1 MDEVMDDVAAAA
13 VEMVED
19 GVGAAT
25 ASVEEEFDS
34 FVKGK
39 MEELV
44 AAKAEY
50 QELLGGEKPSF
61 AELQD
66 FVKLK
71 KKVASEG
78 RSKFKMADPDAPK
91 EPFKPPSITCYPY
104 SDWGDRPS
112 VIVCPPTAMC
122 PGYFSCP
129 IKVKC
134 CFPLTIIPGIGRC
147 ATKVGRLVGCPEY
160 NPCCVA
166 TILLKPILAPL
177 GTPCCIIHPC
187 KMKCCKCGTCK
198 CPSCCTLKTIGCD
211 TPCCHC
217 TFACCPGCCCTPGC
231 QPNTISPE
239 KKVSKGE
246 GGAPDMVTMDRNA

>member
-129 IKVKC
+129 VRVGGSARTRRA
-134 CFPLTIIPGIGRC
+134 PPC
-147 ATKVGRLVGCPEY
+147 ALSRTHAIYTVLARSESRSHVP
-160 NPCCVA
+160 PA
-166 TILLKPILAPL
+166 LLRPHR
-177 GTPCCIIHPC
+177 IHDP
-187 KMKCCKCGTCK
+187 
-198 CPSCCTLKTIGCD
+198 
-211 TPCCHC
+211 HC
-217 TFACCPGCCCTPGC
+217 TRSGRTDQGQVLLSAHDNPG
-231 QPNTISPE
+231 
-239 KKVSKGE
+239 
-246 GGAPDMVTMDRNA
+246 DRPMRHESRPPRWLP